1 MNNTTL
7 GNTSLLPFSG
17 YILNLNGIVIA
28 WLFSLVLRLPVNIYI
43 LQLIISRHW
52 ITSEF
57 CTLKEA
63 IFEIFVCF
71 YNILA
76 IAAYIFPNTYVQKTG
91 MFIEEFII
99 MGHPSLLTL
108 TCVERYLAV
117 VKPVVFV
124 RFKPLKYKLALTG
137 IIWLWT
143 LIFCIAS
150 LFVSLVFHY
159 TAVVQITVCS
169 VVQLYCCSATLQVLK
184 RPGPGE
190 AVRQTEGMSKIK
202 LRAFRII
209 LFITVPYILLYIPLT
224 VAYALK
230 DYMTMPLFMITV
242 NVCYSCSTF
251 TGYVKALLFLQR
263 SGSLTFMKW
272 P

>member
-17 YILNLNGIVIA
+17 YILNPNGTVIP
-28 WLFSLVLRLPVNIYI
+28 WLFSLVLRLPINIYI

-57 CTLKEA
+57 YALIEA
-63 IFEIFVCF
+63 IFEIVVCF
-71 YNILA
+71 YDILG
-76 IAAYIFPNTYVQKTG
+76 IAAYIFPNTYVLKTG
-91 MFIEEFII
+91 MFIQNFII
-99 MGHPSLLTL
+99 TGHPSLLTM

-143 LIFCIAS
+143 LIFCFTS
-150 LFVSLVFHY
+150 LIMSLVFHY
-159 TAVVQITVCS
+159 AVVVQIAVCC
-169 VVQLYCCSATLQVLK
+169 VVQIYCCSATLQVLK

-190 AVRQTEGMSKIK
+190 AVRQEGMSKIK
-202 LRAFRII
+202 LRAFRIM
-209 LFITVPYILLYIPLT
+209 LFVTVPYILLYIPLM
-224 VAYALK
+224 VVNALK
-230 DYMTMPLFMITV
+230 YYMTMRLFMITV
-242 NVCYSCSTF
+242 NVCYTCSTF
-251 TGYVKALLFLQR
+251 TGCVKALLFLQR